1 MKLFTK
7 EILKKLPAL
16 YSQEAHEN
24 PEKEMVFYVKLF
36 TPDSNWTWFI
46 AEYDP
51 EKEIA
56 WGYVMGLEN
65 EYGTIDIKELKEVR
79 GPFGLPIERDIS
91 FDTIKE
97 KELMDEIKRGVA

>member
-16 YSQEAHEN
+16 YTQTAHEN
-24 PEKEMVFYVKLF
+24 PEEEMVFHVKLF

-65 EYGTIDIKELKEVR
+65 EFGTIDIKELKEVR
-79 GPFGLPIERDIS
+79 GPFGFCLLYTSPSPRDRTRS
-91 FDTIKE
+91 R
-97 KELMDEIKRGVA
+97 MPSSA